1 MKKFVCSM
9 IVFVIVVFSFHAVY
23 ADTFTLDVTVRD
35 FNDTHP
41 DMQYVIYTE
50 TGIVANTLD
59 ADSKPV
65 YANPGGTTATTQ
77 GQTYFDQWYR
87 DVGGVNQKTTKTL
100 TLDNTITP
108 DANVYTYDNSSFF
121 VIDNELFGN
130 QGRNHNFHFT
140 LETHAYFI
148 YHGGETFAFTGDDDL
163 WVFING
169 QLVID
174 LGGVHPAISGAVD
187 LDTLAAT
194 LGLTVGNTYAFD
206 LFFAER
212 HTTQSNFRI
221 DTSIAIVNVPAPAP
235 STHP

>member
-9 IVFVIVVFSFHAVY
+9 IVFVVFGFHAVY
-23 ADTFTLDVTVRD
+23 ADTIVMNATVRD
-35 FNDTHP
+35 FNDTHL
-41 DMQYVIYTE
+41 DMETPLSSYPLV
-50 TGIVANTLD
+50 TGIVEQTLGTD
-59 ADSKPV
+59 KNPV
-65 YANPGGTTATTQ
+65 YANLSNPTTHGPAA
-77 GQTYFDQWYR
+77 FDQWYR
-87 DVGGVNQKTTKTL
+87 DVVGVNQKTTKTL
-100 TLDNTITP
+100 TLDNTITSDP
-108 DANVYTYDNSSFF
+108 NVYTYNNSSFF

-140 LETHAYFI
+140 LETHGSFT

-163 WVFING
+163 WVFIDG

-174 LGGVHPAISGAVD
+174 LGGVHPAKSGSVD
-187 LDTLAAT
+187 LDNVASD

-221 DTSIAIVNVPAPAP
+221 DTSLAIINVPAPAP